1 MKALTQPFG
10 GDKLNPPSHML
21 NSWSSQDGNTAN
33 VSQINASNVFWE
45 GTSEHL
51 YSTDYLRLRDL
62 TIGYKITS
70 RGRDVKGFDVSLKLV
85 NALTITKAPD
95 FFWDPEFTGVV
106 QSRQSNNIGAGG
118 AFKQSPQAKSIILG
132 LVINL

>member
-1 MKALTQPFG
+1 
-10 GDKLNPPSHML
+10 ML
-21 NSWSSQDGNTAN
+21 NAWNSPEGGGAN
-33 VSQINASNVFWE
+33 VSQLTTSNVFWE

-62 TIGYKITS
+62 TIGYKISTNS
-70 RGRDVKGFDVSLKLV
+70 SVVKGLDLSLKMV
-85 NALTITKAPD
+85 NVLTFTKAPD